1 MKKNVL
7 VLIFGMINMT
17 AIKILENLIQL
28 SFLCG
33 RKFKIGEMI
42 EKLSKEQREIL
53 KTLKSDDIKTIR
65 IK

>member
-1 MKKNVL
+1 
-7 VLIFGMINMT
+7 MT
-17 AIKILENLIQL
+17 PIKILQNLIQL

-33 RKFKIGEMI
+33 RKFKIGEMV
-42 EKLSKEQREIL
+42 EKLPKDQREML

>member
-28 SFLCG
+28 SLLCG

-42 EKLSKEQREIL
+42 EKLPKEQREIL